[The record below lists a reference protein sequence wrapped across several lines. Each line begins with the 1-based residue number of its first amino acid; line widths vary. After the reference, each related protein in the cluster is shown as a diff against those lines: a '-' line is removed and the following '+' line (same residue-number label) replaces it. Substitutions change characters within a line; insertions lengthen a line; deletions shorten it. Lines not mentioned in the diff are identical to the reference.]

1 MMCNNLKYRGENVKE
16 GKKLKQITTV
26 LDQVIGD
33 ASVPRNIRK
42 SAEEVKNILLN
53 EKEELG
59 IKISSALYILEEISN
74 DRNLPIHTRSLI
86 WNVASELETV
96 KL

>member
-1 MMCNNLKYRGENVKE
+1 MKE

>member
-1 MMCNNLKYRGENVKE
+1 MKE
-16 GKKLKQITTV
+16 GKKLKQITAV
-26 LDQVIGD
+26 LSQVIGD
-33 ASVPRNIRK
+33 TTVPRNIRR
-42 SAEEVKNILLN
+42 SAEEAKNILLN
-53 EKEELG
+53 EKEDLG

-74 DRNLPIHTRSLI
+74 DRNLPIHARSLI

>member
-1 MMCNNLKYRGENVKE
+1 MKE

-26 LDQVIGD
+26 LSQVVGD
-33 ASVPRNIRK
+33 ASVPRNIRR
-42 SAEEVKNILLN
+42 SAEEIKNILLN
-53 EKEELG
+53 EKEDLSVRV
-59 IKISSALYILEEISN
+59 SSALYILEEISN

-86 WNVASELETV
+86 WNVASELETI